1 MSGSQNR
8 SCCNIIYRLGLNIV
22 MLLTL
27 LLSILLFTGSFLT
40 TCYADNMETQQVLL
54 RPDNPLWN
62 LLELAGFGLLFCG
75 CLYLYEKIGE
85 KFRRGLLVFT
95 LTFVFGLGILLILFG
110 RTVPAADA
118 LSVYNAAAEWILG
131 NTDIIHP
138 TVSYLSYYPQ
148 QIGLM
153 AFLELLLRI
162 WNLTGLSVPT
172 WHFIKLVYVCLLCGA
187 VWFQYLS
194 LQYLWPENYKK
205 ISCCYLVL
213 VCCNLP
219 MIMYSSFVYGEIP
232 SFAAL
237 SVGWYLL
244 LRLLGSSSPDSSYR
258 DNVSPGGSSPGG
270 SYRNNV
276 SPGGSSPDSSYRD
289 NVSRNDAPSVTA
301 YDYVPRMLRQIL
313 FTGFGSILFLTL
325 SVMLRK
331 NSLIPVIA
339 VLLVLLFEALRP
351 GRNGKMRLGLLIMAV
366 CLAVTSVGILPL
378 VQKCYEKKA
387 GNTLSSGVTAMSYL
401 AMGMQEASRGCGWY
415 NGFNI
420 DTYDTAGMDTAIAN
434 EISRLAIDERLT
446 YFREHPGY
454 TADFYLHKH
463 LSQWADGTYASRQAT
478 LATYGGRSAFFKE
491 VYEGSLSG
499 GYIEWCNAWQNVL
512 YLGVLV
518 FCIDSLKKRRK
529 SKVVGHMADQT
540 AGHTAGC
547 TADQMAD
554 QLDADQLGADQLDAD
569 QLGADQHGADQHGAD
584 RHGADRHGADQHGA
598 DRHGADRHGADR
610 HGADWHG
617 ADRLGADRL
626 YVYVGLIAVLGG
638 FLFHTFWEANSRYI
652 FSYSL
657 LLMPY
662 CGAGVYTGI
671 CRIRDGVRSRFH

>member
-27 LLSILLFTGSFLT
+27 LLSMLLFAGSFLT

-162 WNLTGLSVPT
+162 WNLTGLSAPA

-194 LQYLWPENYKK
+194 LQYLWPEKYKK

-237 SVGWYLL
+237 SVGCYLL
-244 LRLLGSSSPDSSYR
+244 LRLLGGVSPGGSYRDNVSPCGSSPDSSYR
-258 DNVSPGGSSPGG
+258 DNVSLGS
-270 SYRNNV
+270 
-276 SPGGSSPDSSYRD
+276 SSPDSSYRD

-420 DTYDTAGMDTAIAN
+420 DTYDTAGMDTALAN

-547 TADQMAD
+547 TADHMAEHTAGRT
-554 QLDADQLGADQLDAD
+554 ADPIVGHTA
-569 QLGADQHGADQHGAD
+569 GRTAD
-584 RHGADRHGADQHGA
+584 RPGT
-598 DRHGADRHGADR
+598 
-610 HGADWHG
+610 
-617 ADRLGADRL
+617 DRLGTDHL

>member
-27 LLSILLFTGSFLT
+27 LLSMLLFAGSFLT

-162 WNLTGLSVPT
+162 WNLTGLSVPA

-187 VWFQYLS
+187 IWFQYLS
-194 LQYLWPENYKK
+194 LQYLWPENYKN

-258 DNVSPGGSSPGG
+258 DNVSPGGSS
-270 SYRNNV
+270 R
-276 SPGGSSPDSSYRD
+276 
-289 NVSRNDAPSVTA
+289 
-301 YDYVPRMLRQIL
+301 II

-331 NSLIPVIA
+331 NSLIPIIA
-339 VLLVLLFEALRP
+339 VLLVLLFEALRF
-351 GRNGKMRLGLLIMAV
+351 GRSVRSRLCLLGMAV

-420 DTYDTAGMDTAIAN
+420 DTYDTAGMDTALAN
-434 EISRLAIDERLT
+434 EISRLAIDERLA

-547 TADQMAD
+547 TADHM
-554 QLDADQLGADQLDAD
+554 ADQLGADR
-569 QLGADQHGADQHGAD
+569 LGTD
-584 RHGADRHGADQHGA
+584 RHGADRLGT
-598 DRHGADRHGADR
+598 
-610 HGADWHG
+610 
-617 ADRLGADRL
+617 DRLGTDRL

-662 CGAGVYTGI
+662 CGAGVHTGL

>member
-27 LLSILLFTGSFLT
+27 LLSMLLFAGSFLT

-162 WNLTGLSVPT
+162 WNLTGLSVPA

-187 VWFQYLS
+187 IWFQYLS

-237 SVGWYLL
+237 SVGCYLL
-244 LRLLGSSSPDSSYR
+244 LRLLGSVSPSSSYR
-258 DNVSPGGSSPGG
+258 DSVSLGG
-270 SYRNNV
+270 
-276 SPGGSSPDSSYRD
+276 SYRD

-301 YDYVPRMLRQIL
+301 YDHVPRMLRQIL
-313 FTGFGSILFLTL
+313 FTGFSSILFLTL
-325 SVMLRK
+325 SVLLRK

-366 CLAVTSVGILPL
+366 CLAVTSVSVLPL
-378 VQKCYEKKA
+378 TQKIYEKKA

-420 DTYDTAGMDTAIAN
+420 DTYDTAGMDTALAN
-434 EISRLAIDERLT
+434 EISRLAIDVRLA
-446 YFREHPGY
+446 YFLEHPGY

-540 AGHTAGC
+540 AG
-547 TADQMAD
+547 
-554 QLDADQLGADQLDAD
+554 
-569 QLGADQHGADQHGAD
+569 QHGADQLGAD

-598 DRHGADRHGADR
+598 DR
-610 HGADWHG
+610 HG

-638 FLFHTFWEANSRYI
+638 FLFHIFWEANSRYI

-671 CRIRDGVRSRFH
+671 CRIRDWVRSRFH

>member
-27 LLSILLFTGSFLT
+27 LLSILLFAGSFLT

-162 WNLTGLSVPT
+162 WNLTGLSVPA

-187 VWFQYLS
+187 IWFQYLS

-237 SVGWYLL
+237 SVGCYLL
-244 LRLLGSSSPDSSYR
+244 LRLLGG
-258 DNVSPGGSSPGG
+258 VSPGGSS
-270 SYRNNV
+270 RDNV
-276 SPGGSSPDSSYRD
+276 SPGGSSPDSSYRN

-366 CLAVTSVGILPL
+366 CLAVTSVSVLPL
-378 VQKCYEKKA
+378 TQKIYEKKA

-547 TADQMAD
+547 TADQTAGHTAGRTAD
-554 QLDADQLGADQLDAD
+554 QMADQLGADRHD
-569 QLGADQHGADQHGAD
+569 AD
-584 RHGADRHGADQHGA
+584 RHGVDQ
-598 DRHGADRHGADR
+598 
-610 HGADWHG
+610 
-617 ADRLGADRL
+617 L

-662 CGAGVYTGI
+662 CGTGVYTGL

>member
-27 LLSILLFTGSFLT
+27 LLSMLLFAGSFLT

-162 WNLTGLSVPT
+162 WNLTGLSVPA

-187 VWFQYLS
+187 IWFQYLS

-237 SVGWYLL
+237 SMGCYLL
-244 LRLLGSSSPDSSYR
+244 LRLLGGVSPGGSYR
-258 DNVSPGGSSPGG
+258 DNVSPGD
-270 SYRNNV
+270 
-276 SPGGSSPDSSYRD
+276 SSPDSSYRD

-366 CLAVTSVGILPL
+366 CLAVTSVSVLPL
-378 VQKCYEKKA
+378 TQKIYEKKA

-420 DTYDTAGMDTAIAN
+420 DTYDTAGMDTALAN
-434 EISRLAIDERLT
+434 EISRLAIDERLA
-446 YFREHPGY
+446 YFLEHPGY

-518 FCIDSLKKRRK
+518 FCIGSLKKRRK

-540 AGHTAGC
+540 AGHTEGC
-547 TADQMAD
+547 TADHMAD
-554 QLDADQLGADQLDAD
+554 QLDADQL
-569 QLGADQHGADQHGAD
+569 
-584 RHGADRHGADQHGA
+584 GA

-610 HGADWHG
+610 LGADRHG

-626 YVYVGLIAVLGG
+626 YIYVGLIAVLGG
-638 FLFHTFWEANSRYI
+638 FLFHIFWEANSRYI

>member
-162 WNLTGLSVPT
+162 WNLTGLSVPA

-187 VWFQYLS
+187 IWFQYLS

-237 SVGWYLL
+237 SVGCYLL
-244 LRLLGSSSPDSSYR
+244 LRLLGG
-258 DNVSPGGSSPGG
+258 VSPGGSS
-270 SYRNNV
+270 
-276 SPGGSSPDSSYRD
+276 RD
-289 NVSRNDAPSVTA
+289 NVSPCGSYR
-301 YDYVPRMLRQIL
+301 II

-378 VQKCYEKKA
+378 IQKCYEKKA

-547 TADQMAD
+547 TADHMAD
-554 QLDADQLGADQLDAD
+554 QLDADQL
-569 QLGADQHGADQHGAD
+569 
-584 RHGADRHGADQHGA
+584 GA

-610 HGADWHG
+610 HGADRLGADRHGADRHG
-617 ADRLGADRL
+617 ADRLAADRL
-626 YVYVGLIAVLGG
+626 YIYVGLIAVLGG

>member
-27 LLSILLFTGSFLT
+27 LLSMLLFAGSFLT
-40 TCYADNMETQQVLL
+40 TCYAGNMETQQVLL

-95 LTFVFGLGILLILFG
+95 LTFVFVLGILLIIFG

-118 LSVYNAAAEWILG
+118 LSVYNAAVEWILG

-162 WNLTGLSVPT
+162 WNLTGLSVPA

-187 VWFQYLS
+187 IWFQYLS

-237 SVGWYLL
+237 SVGCYLL
-244 LRLLGSSSPDSSYR
+244 LRLLGSVSPD
-258 DNVSPGGSSPGG
+258 G
-270 SYRNNV
+270 
-276 SPGGSSPDSSYRD
+276 SYRD

-301 YDYVPRMLRQIL
+301 HGSAPHMLCRII

-331 NSLIPVIA
+331 NSLIPIIA
-339 VLLVLLFEALRP
+339 VLLVLLFEALRF
-351 GRNGKMRLGLLIMAV
+351 GRSVRSRLCLLGIAV

-420 DTYDTAGMDTAIAN
+420 NTYDTAGMDTALAN

-529 SKVVGHMADQT
+529 SKVVGHMTDQT

-547 TADQMAD
+547 TADHMAD
-554 QLDADQLGADQLDAD
+554 QL
-569 QLGADQHGADQHGAD
+569 
-584 RHGADRHGADQHGA
+584 GA

-610 HGADWHG
+610 HGTDWHG
-617 ADRLGADRL
+617 TDWHGTDRL

-671 CRIRDGVRSRFH
+671 CRIRDRVQSRFH

>member
-27 LLSILLFTGSFLT
+27 LLSMLLFAGSFLT

-162 WNLTGLSVPT
+162 WNLTGLSVPA

-237 SVGWYLL
+237 SVGCYLL
-244 LRLLGSSSPDSSYR
+244 LRLLGGVSPGGSYR

-540 AGHTAGC
+540 ARQHG
-547 TADQMAD
+547 
-554 QLDADQLGADQLDAD
+554 ADQLGADRH
-569 QLGADQHGADQHGAD
+569 GADRHGADQHGAD
-584 RHGADRHGADQHGA
+584 RHGADRLGA

-617 ADRLGADRL
+617 ADRL
-626 YVYVGLIAVLGG
+626 YIYVGLIAVLGG

>member
-27 LLSILLFTGSFLT
+27 LLSILLFAGSFLT

-162 WNLTGLSVPT
+162 WNLTGLSVPA

-237 SVGWYLL
+237 SVGCYLL
-244 LRLLGSSSPDSSYR
+244 LRLLGS
-258 DNVSPGGSSPGG
+258 V
-270 SYRNNV
+270 
-276 SPGGSSPDSSYRD
+276 SPDSSYRD

-401 AMGMQEASRGCGWY
+401 AMGMQKASRGCGWY

-540 AGHTAGC
+540 AGYTAGC
-547 TADQMAD
+547 TADHM
-554 QLDADQLGADQLDAD
+554 
-569 QLGADQHGADQHGAD
+569 ADQHGAD
-584 RHGADRHGADQHGA
+584 RL
-598 DRHGADRHGADR
+598 
-610 HGADWHG
+610 GADWHG
-617 ADRLGADRL
+617 ADRL
-626 YVYVGLIAVLGG
+626 YIYVGLIAVLGG

>member
-1 MSGSQNR
+1 MRGSQNR

-27 LLSILLFTGSFLT
+27 LLSMLLFAGSFLT

-75 CLYLYEKIGE
+75 CLYLYAKIGE
-85 KFRRGLLVFT
+85 RFRRGLLVFT

-138 TVSYLSYYPQ
+138 TASYLSYYPQ

-153 AFLELLLRI
+153 AFLELLLRL
-162 WNLTGLSVPT
+162 WNLTGLSAPA
-172 WHFIKLVYVCLLCGA
+172 WHFIKLVYVCLLCVA
-187 VWFQYLS
+187 IWFQYLS

-205 ISCCYLVL
+205 ISCCYLIL

-244 LRLLGSSSPDSSYR
+244 LRLL
-258 DNVSPGGSSPGG
+258 DNVSPGSVSLASSSQGS
-270 SYRNNV
+270 V
-276 SPGGSSPDSSYRD
+276 SRDSVSPDSASLDSASLGSASLSSASLDSSYWD
-289 NVSRNDAPSVTA
+289 NVSRNDAPSVT
-301 YDYVPRMLRQIL
+301 PHMLCRII

-339 VLLVLLFEALRP
+339 VLLVLLFEALRF
-351 GRNGKMRLGLLIMAV
+351 GRSVRSRLCLLGIAV
-366 CLAVTSVGILPL
+366 CLAVSSVGILPL

-401 AMGMQEASRGCGWY
+401 AMGMQEAPRGCGWY

-420 DTYDTAGMDTAIAN
+420 DTYDIAGMDTALAN
-434 EISRLAIDERLT
+434 EISRLAIDERLA

-454 TADFYLHKH
+454 TANFYLHKH

-478 LATYGGRSAFFKE
+478 LATYGGRSSFFKE

-499 GYIEWCNAWQNVL
+499 GYIEWCNAWQNAL

-518 FCIDSLKKRRK
+518 FCIDSLKKRRE
-529 SKVVGHMADQT
+529 SRVAGHMADQT
-540 AGHTAGC
+540 A
-547 TADQMAD
+547 
-554 QLDADQLGADQLDAD
+554 
-569 QLGADQHGADQHGAD
+569 
-584 RHGADRHGADQHGA
+584 DRHGADQ
-598 DRHGADRHGADR
+598 
-610 HGADWHG
+610 
-617 ADRLGADRL
+617 L

-662 CGAGVYTGI
+662 CGAGVCTLLPPKRGH
-671 CRIRDGVRSRFH
+671 R

>member
-1 MSGSQNR
+1 MRGSQNR

-27 LLSILLFTGSFLT
+27 LLSMLLFAGSFLT

-95 LTFVFGLGILLILFG
+95 LAFVFGLGILLILFG

-138 TVSYLSYYPQ
+138 TASYLSYYPQ

-153 AFLELLLRI
+153 AFLELLLRL
-162 WNLTGLSVPT
+162 WNLTGLSAPA
-172 WHFIKLVYVCLLCGA
+172 WHFIKLVYVCLLCVA
-187 VWFQYLS
+187 IWFQYLS

-205 ISCCYLVL
+205 ISCCYLIL

-244 LRLLGSSSPDSSYR
+244 LRLLGSASRGSVSPGSASLDSASPGSVPRDSVSPGSVYRDSSYR
-258 DNVSPGGSSPGG
+258 
-270 SYRNNV
+270 
-276 SPGGSSPDSSYRD
+276 
-289 NVSRNDAPSVTA
+289 NDASLVTA
-301 YDYVPRMLRQIL
+301 RGPAPHMLCRII

-331 NSLIPVIA
+331 NSLVPVIA

-366 CLAVTSVGILPL
+366 CLAVTSVNVLPL
-378 VQKCYEKKA
+378 TQKIYEKKA

-420 DTYDTAGMDTAIAN
+420 DTYDAAGMDTALAN
-434 EISRLAIDERLT
+434 EISRLAIDERLA
-446 YFREHPGY
+446 YFRKHPGY

-478 LATYGGRSAFFKE
+478 LATYGGRSSFFKE

-518 FCIDSLKKRRK
+518 FCIDSLKKRRE
-529 SKVVGHMADQT
+529 SRVAGHMADQT
-540 AGHTAGC
+540 A
-547 TADQMAD
+547 DQ
-554 QLDADQLGADQLDAD
+554 
-569 QLGADQHGADQHGAD
+569 
-584 RHGADRHGADQHGA
+584 
-598 DRHGADRHGADR
+598 
-610 HGADWHG
+610 
-617 ADRLGADRL
+617 L

-662 CGAGVYTGI
+662 CGAGIYTLLPPKRGH
-671 CRIRDGVRSRFH
+671 R

>member
-27 LLSILLFTGSFLT
+27 LLSILLFAGSFLT

-162 WNLTGLSVPT
+162 WNLTGLSVPA

-187 VWFQYLS
+187 IWFQYLS

-237 SVGWYLL
+237 SVGCYLL
-244 LRLLGSSSPDSSYR
+244 LRLLGSSSR
-258 DNVSPGGSSPGG
+258 
-270 SYRNNV
+270 
-276 SPGGSSPDSSYRD
+276 
-289 NVSRNDAPSVTA
+289 
-301 YDYVPRMLRQIL
+301 IL

-420 DTYDTAGMDTAIAN
+420 DTYDTAGMDTALAN

-499 GYIEWCNAWQNVL
+499 GYIEWCNAWQNAL

-518 FCIDSLKKRRK
+518 FCIGSLKKRRK

-547 TADQMAD
+547 TADQMAEHTTGRT
-554 QLDADQLGADQLDAD
+554 ADPIVGHTA
-569 QLGADQHGADQHGAD
+569 GRTAD
-584 RHGADRHGADQHGA
+584 RPGTDH
-598 DRHGADRHGADR
+598 
-610 HGADWHG
+610 
-617 ADRLGADRL
+617 L

>member
-1 MSGSQNR
+1 MVSMSGSQNR

-27 LLSILLFTGSFLT
+27 LLSMLLFAGSFLT

-162 WNLTGLSVPT
+162 WNLTGLSVPA

-258 DNVSPGGSSPGG
+258 D
-270 SYRNNV
+270 NV

-434 EISRLAIDERLT
+434 EISRLAIDESLT

-547 TADQMAD
+547 TADHM
-554 QLDADQLGADQLDAD
+554 
-569 QLGADQHGADQHGAD
+569 
-584 RHGADRHGADQHGA
+584 
-598 DRHGADRHGADR
+598 ADR

-617 ADRLGADRL
+617 ADRL
-626 YVYVGLIAVLGG
+626 YIYVGLIAVLGG

>member
-1 MSGSQNR
+1 MSGFQNR

-22 MLLTL
+22 ILLTL
-27 LLSILLFTGSFLT
+27 LLSMLLFAGSFLT

-162 WNLTGLSVPT
+162 WNLTGLSVPA

-237 SVGWYLL
+237 SVGCYLL
-244 LRLLGSSSPDSSYR
+244 LRLLGS
-258 DNVSPGGSSPGG
+258 V
-270 SYRNNV
+270 
-276 SPGGSSPDSSYRD
+276 SPDSSYRD

-401 AMGMQEASRGCGWY
+401 AMGMQKASRGCGWY

-547 TADQMAD
+547 TADHM
-554 QLDADQLGADQLDAD
+554 
-569 QLGADQHGADQHGAD
+569 ADQHGAD
-584 RHGADRHGADQHGA
+584 RL
-598 DRHGADRHGADR
+598 
-610 HGADWHG
+610 GADWHG
-617 ADRLGADRL
+617 ADRL
-626 YVYVGLIAVLGG
+626 YIYVGLIAVLGG

>member
-27 LLSILLFTGSFLT
+27 LLSMLLFAGSFLT

-162 WNLTGLSVPT
+162 WNLTGLSVPA

-187 VWFQYLS
+187 IWFQYLS
-194 LQYLWPENYKK
+194 LQYLWPENYKN

-244 LRLLGSSSPDSSYR
+244 LRLLGS
-258 DNVSPGGSSPGG
+258 
-270 SYRNNV
+270 
-276 SPGGSSPDSSYRD
+276 SSPDSSYRD

-547 TADQMAD
+547 TADHM
-554 QLDADQLGADQLDAD
+554 ADQLDAD
-569 QLGADQHGADQHGAD
+569 QLGADQHGAD
-584 RHGADRHGADQHGA
+584 RHGADRLGADRHGA

-617 ADRLGADRL
+617 ADQHGADRHGADRHGANRLGADRL
-626 YVYVGLIAVLGG
+626 YIYVGLIAVLGG

-662 CGAGVYTGI
+662 CGAGVYTEI

>member
-27 LLSILLFTGSFLT
+27 LLSMLLFAGSFLT

-162 WNLTGLSVPT
+162 WNLTGLSVPA

-187 VWFQYLS
+187 IWFQYLS

-237 SVGWYLL
+237 SVGCYLL
-244 LRLLGSSSPDSSYR
+244 LRLLGSSSR
-258 DNVSPGGSSPGG
+258 
-270 SYRNNV
+270 
-276 SPGGSSPDSSYRD
+276 
-289 NVSRNDAPSVTA
+289 
-301 YDYVPRMLRQIL
+301 IL

-420 DTYDTAGMDTAIAN
+420 DTYDTAGMDTALAN

-540 AGHTAGC
+540 AGYTAGC
-547 TADQMAD
+547 TADHM
-554 QLDADQLGADQLDAD
+554 
-569 QLGADQHGADQHGAD
+569 ADQHGADWHGADRLGADRHGAD
-584 RHGADRHGADQHGA
+584 RHGADRHGADRLGADRHGADQHGA
-598 DRHGADRHGADR
+598 DRHGADRHGAD
-610 HGADWHG
+610 WHG
-617 ADRLGADRL
+617 ADRL
-626 YVYVGLIAVLGG
+626 YIYVGLIAVLGG

>member
-1 MSGSQNR
+1 MSRSQHR

-27 LLSILLFTGSFLT
+27 LLSMLLFAGSFLT

-162 WNLTGLSVPT
+162 WNLTGLSVPA

-237 SVGWYLL
+237 SVGCYLM
-244 LRLLGSSSPDSSYR
+244 LRLLGSVSPGGSYR
-258 DNVSPGGSSPGG
+258 DNVSPGGSS
-270 SYRNNV
+270 
-276 SPGGSSPDSSYRD
+276 RD
-289 NVSRNDAPSVTA
+289 CVSRSDAPSVSA
-301 YDYVPRMLRQIL
+301 HGPAPHLLCRMF

-331 NSLIPVIA
+331 NSLIPIIA

-420 DTYDTAGMDTAIAN
+420 DTYDTAGMDTALAN

-499 GYIEWCNAWQNVL
+499 EYIKWCNAWQNVL

-529 SKVVGHMADQT
+529 SKAVGHMADQT

-547 TADQMAD
+547 TADHMAD
-554 QLDADQLGADQLDAD
+554 QLDADR
-569 QLGADQHGADQHGAD
+569 HGAD
-584 RHGADRHGADQHGA
+584 RHGADRHGANQLGADRHGA

-610 HGADWHG
+610 HGAD
-617 ADRLGADRL
+617 RL
-626 YVYVGLIAVLGG
+626 YIYVGLIAVLGG

>member
-27 LLSILLFTGSFLT
+27 LLSMLLFAGSFLT

-162 WNLTGLSVPT
+162 WNLTGLSVPA

-187 VWFQYLS
+187 IWFQYLS

-237 SVGWYLL
+237 SVGCYLL
-244 LRLLGSSSPDSSYR
+244 LRLLGSVSPGGSYR
-258 DNVSPGGSSPGG
+258 DNVSPGS
-270 SYRNNV
+270 SYRDNI

-331 NSLIPVIA
+331 NSLIPIIA

-420 DTYDTAGMDTAIAN
+420 DTYDTAGMDTALAN

-540 AGHTAGC
+540 AGYTAGC
-547 TADQMAD
+547 TADHMAD
-554 QLDADQLGADQLDAD
+554 Q
-569 QLGADQHGADQHGAD
+569 
-584 RHGADRHGADQHGA
+584 
-598 DRHGADRHGADR
+598 

-617 ADRLGADRL
+617 ADRL
-626 YVYVGLIAVLGG
+626 YIYVGLIAVLGG

>member
-27 LLSILLFTGSFLT
+27 LLSMLLFAGSFLT

-162 WNLTGLSVPT
+162 WNLTGLSVPA

-237 SVGWYLL
+237 SVGCYLL
-244 LRLLGSSSPDSSYR
+244 LRLLGSSSR
-258 DNVSPGGSSPGG
+258 
-270 SYRNNV
+270 
-276 SPGGSSPDSSYRD
+276 
-289 NVSRNDAPSVTA
+289 
-301 YDYVPRMLRQIL
+301 IL

-325 SVMLRK
+325 SVLLRK

-420 DTYDTAGMDTAIAN
+420 DTYDTAGMDTVLAN
-434 EISRLAIDERLT
+434 EISRLAIDERLA

-540 AGHTAGC
+540 AGHTEGC
-547 TADQMAD
+547 TADHMAD
-554 QLDADQLGADQLDAD
+554 QLDADQL
-569 QLGADQHGADQHGAD
+569 
-584 RHGADRHGADQHGA
+584 GA

-610 HGADWHG
+610 LGADRHG

-626 YVYVGLIAVLGG
+626 YIYVGLIAVLGG
-638 FLFHTFWEANSRYI
+638 FLFHIFWEANSRYI

-662 CGAGVYTGI
+662 CGAGIYTGI

>member
-1 MSGSQNR
+1 MSQYACIIEIYCCGYGGIVSMSGSQNR

-27 LLSILLFTGSFLT
+27 LLSMLLFAGSFLT

-75 CLYLYEKIGE
+75 CLSLYEKIGE

-162 WNLTGLSVPT
+162 WNLTGLSVPA

-187 VWFQYLS
+187 IWFQYLS

-237 SVGWYLL
+237 SVGCYLL
-244 LRLLGSSSPDSSYR
+244 LRLLGS
-258 DNVSPGGSSPGG
+258 VSPGG
-270 SYRNNV
+270 
-276 SPGGSSPDSSYRD
+276 SYRD

-331 NSLIPVIA
+331 NSLIPIIA

-420 DTYDTAGMDTAIAN
+420 DTYDTAGMDTALAN

-518 FCIDSLKKRRK
+518 FCIGSLKKRRE
-529 SKVVGHMADQT
+529 SRAAGHMDGRT
-540 AGHTAGC
+540 ANRMAEHTAGRTANRMAEHTAGRTANQMAEHTAGR
-547 TADQMAD
+547 TADRPGTD
-554 QLDADQLGADQLDAD
+554 
-569 QLGADQHGADQHGAD
+569 H
-584 RHGADRHGADQHGA
+584 
-598 DRHGADRHGADR
+598 
-610 HGADWHG
+610 
-617 ADRLGADRL
+617 L

>member
-27 LLSILLFTGSFLT
+27 LLSMLLFAGSFLT

-162 WNLTGLSVPT
+162 WNLTGLSVPA

-187 VWFQYLS
+187 IWFQHLS

-258 DNVSPGGSSPGG
+258 DNVSPGGS
-270 SYRNNV
+270 YR
-276 SPGGSSPDSSYRD
+276 
-289 NVSRNDAPSVTA
+289 
-301 YDYVPRMLRQIL
+301 II

-540 AGHTAGC
+540 AGRTAGC
-547 TADQMAD
+547 TADHMAD
-554 QLDADQLGADQLDAD
+554 QLDADQLGADRHGTD
-569 QLGADQHGADQHGAD
+569 QLGAD
-584 RHGADRHGADQHGA
+584 RHGADRLGA

-617 ADRLGADRL
+617 ADRL
-626 YVYVGLIAVLGG
+626 YIYVGLIAVLGG

>member
-27 LLSILLFTGSFLT
+27 LLSMLLFAGSFLT

-75 CLYLYEKIGE
+75 CLSLYEKIGE

-153 AFLELLLRI
+153 AFWELLLRI
-162 WNLTGLSVPT
+162 WNLTGLSVPA

-194 LQYLWPENYKK
+194 LQYLWPENYKN

-276 SPGGSSPDSSYRD
+276 SPGGSYR
-289 NVSRNDAPSVTA
+289 
-301 YDYVPRMLRQIL
+301 II

-547 TADQMAD
+547 TADHMAD
-554 QLDADQLGADQLDAD
+554 QHGADRLGADRH
-569 QLGADQHGADQHGAD
+569 GADRHGADRHGADQHGAD

-598 DRHGADRHGADR
+598 DRHGAD
-610 HGADWHG
+610 WHG
-617 ADRLGADRL
+617 ADRL
-626 YVYVGLIAVLGG
+626 YIYVGLIAVLGG

>member
-8 SCCNIIYRLGLNIV
+8 SCYNIIYRLGLNIV

-27 LLSILLFTGSFLT
+27 LLSMLLFAGSFLT

-62 LLELAGFGLLFCG
+62 LLELAGFGVLFCG

-95 LTFVFGLGILLILFG
+95 LTFVFVLGILLILFG

-118 LSVYNAAAEWILG
+118 LSVYNAAAEWILE

-162 WNLTGLSVPT
+162 WNLTGLSVPA

-237 SVGWYLL
+237 SVGCYLL
-244 LRLLGSSSPDSSYR
+244 LRLLGS
-258 DNVSPGGSSPGG
+258 VSPGG
-270 SYRNNV
+270 
-276 SPGGSSPDSSYRD
+276 SYRD

-301 YDYVPRMLRQIL
+301 HGSAPHMLCRII

-331 NSLIPVIA
+331 NSLIPIIA
-339 VLLVLLFEALRP
+339 VLLVLLFEALRF
-351 GRNGKMRLGLLIMAV
+351 GRSVRSRLCLLGIAV

-420 DTYDTAGMDTAIAN
+420 DTYDTAGMDTALAN

-518 FCIDSLKKRRK
+518 FCIGSLKKCRK
-529 SKVVGHMADQT
+529 SKVVGHMTDQT

-547 TADQMAD
+547 TADHMAD
-554 QLDADQLGADQLDAD
+554 QLDADQLGAD
-569 QLGADQHGADQHGAD
+569 
-584 RHGADRHGADQHGA
+584 RHGADQLSA
-598 DRHGADRHGADR
+598 DRHGTDQL
-610 HGADWHG
+610 G
-617 ADRLGADRL
+617 ADRLGADWHGTDRL

>member
-1 MSGSQNR
+1 MSQYACIIEICCGYGGMVSMSGSQNR

-27 LLSILLFTGSFLT
+27 LLSMLLFAGSFLT

-162 WNLTGLSVPT
+162 WNLTGLSVPA

-187 VWFQYLS
+187 IWFQYLS

-237 SVGWYLL
+237 SVGCYLL
-244 LRLLGSSSPDSSYR
+244 LRLLGGVSPGGSYQ
-258 DNVSPGGSSPGG
+258 DNVSPGGS
-270 SYRNNV
+270 YR
-276 SPGGSSPDSSYRD
+276 
-289 NVSRNDAPSVTA
+289 
-301 YDYVPRMLRQIL
+301 II

-378 VQKCYEKKA
+378 IQKCYEKKA

-491 VYEGSLSG
+491 VYEGSLIG

-547 TADQMAD
+547 TADHMAD
-554 QLDADQLGADQLDAD
+554 QLDADQL
-569 QLGADQHGADQHGAD
+569 
-584 RHGADRHGADQHGA
+584 GADQHGA

-610 HGADWHG
+610 
-617 ADRLGADRL
+617 LGTDRL

>member
-27 LLSILLFTGSFLT
+27 LLSMLLFAGSFLT

-54 RPDNPLWN
+54 RPDNLLWN

-162 WNLTGLSVPT
+162 WNLTGLSVPA

-187 VWFQYLS
+187 IWFQYLS

-237 SVGWYLL
+237 SVGCYLL
-244 LRLLGSSSPDSSYR
+244 LRLLGG
-258 DNVSPGGSSPGG
+258 VSPGGSS
-270 SYRNNV
+270 RDNV
-276 SPGGSSPDSSYRD
+276 SPGGSSPDSSYRN

-366 CLAVTSVGILPL
+366 CLAVTSVSVLPL
-378 VQKCYEKKA
+378 TQKIYEKKA

-540 AGHTAGC
+540 AGHTVGCTADQTAGHTAGR

-554 QLDADQLGADQLDAD
+554 QL
-569 QLGADQHGADQHGAD
+569 GAD
-584 RHGADRHGADQHGA
+584 RHDADRHGVDQ
-598 DRHGADRHGADR
+598 
-610 HGADWHG
+610 
-617 ADRLGADRL
+617 L

-662 CGAGVYTGI
+662 CGTGVYTGL

>member
-27 LLSILLFTGSFLT
+27 LLSILLFAGSFLT

-95 LTFVFGLGILLILFG
+95 LIFVFGLGILLILFG

-162 WNLTGLSVPT
+162 WNLTGLSVPA

-187 VWFQYLS
+187 IWFQYLS

-237 SVGWYLL
+237 SVGCYLL
-244 LRLLGSSSPDSSYR
+244 LRLLGG
-258 DNVSPGGSSPGG
+258 VSPGGSS
-270 SYRNNV
+270 RDNV
-276 SPGGSSPDSSYRD
+276 SPGGSSPDSSYRN

-366 CLAVTSVGILPL
+366 CLAVTSVSVLPL
-378 VQKCYEKKA
+378 TQKIYEKKA

-540 AGHTAGC
+540 AGHTVGCTADQTAGHTAGR

-554 QLDADQLGADQLDAD
+554 QL
-569 QLGADQHGADQHGAD
+569 GAD
-584 RHGADRHGADQHGA
+584 RHDADRHGVDQ
-598 DRHGADRHGADR
+598 
-610 HGADWHG
+610 
-617 ADRLGADRL
+617 L

-662 CGAGVYTGI
+662 CGTGVYTGL

>member
-27 LLSILLFTGSFLT
+27 LLSILLFAGSFLT

-162 WNLTGLSVPT
+162 WNLTGLSVPA

-237 SVGWYLL
+237 SVGCYLL
-244 LRLLGSSSPDSSYR
+244 LRLLGSVSPGGSYRDNVSPCGSSPDSSYR
-258 DNVSPGGSSPGG
+258 DNVSLGS
-270 SYRNNV
+270 
-276 SPGGSSPDSSYRD
+276 SSPDSSYRD

-518 FCIDSLKKRRK
+518 FCIGSLKKRRK

-540 AGHTAGC
+540 AGRTAGC
-547 TADQMAD
+547 TADHMAD
-554 QLDADQLGADQLDAD
+554 QLDADQLGADRHGTD
-569 QLGADQHGADQHGAD
+569 QLGADRHGAD
-584 RHGADRHGADQHGA
+584 RLGADRHGADQHGA
-598 DRHGADRHGADR
+598 DRHGADW

-617 ADRLGADRL
+617 ADRL
-626 YVYVGLIAVLGG
+626 YIYVGLIAVLGG

>member
-1 MSGSQNR
+1 MSRSQHR

-27 LLSILLFTGSFLT
+27 LLSMLLFAGSFLT

-162 WNLTGLSVPT
+162 WNLTGLSVPA

-237 SVGWYLL
+237 SVGCYLM
-244 LRLLGSSSPDSSYR
+244 LRLLGS
-258 DNVSPGGSSPGG
+258 VSPGGSS
-270 SYRNNV
+270 
-276 SPGGSSPDSSYRD
+276 RD
-289 NVSRNDAPSVTA
+289 CVSRSDAPSVSA
-301 YDYVPRMLRQIL
+301 HGPAPHLLCRMF

-331 NSLIPVIA
+331 NSLIPIIA
-339 VLLVLLFEALRP
+339 VLLVLLFEALRF
-351 GRNGKMRLGLLIMAV
+351 GRSFRSRLCLLGIAV

-420 DTYDTAGMDTAIAN
+420 DTYDTAGMNTALAN

-518 FCIDSLKKRRK
+518 FCIGSLKNRRK
-529 SKVVGHMADQT
+529 SKVVGHMAGQT

-547 TADQMAD
+547 TADHMAD
-554 QLDADQLGADQLDAD
+554 QLDADQLGAD
-569 QLGADQHGADQHGAD
+569 
-584 RHGADRHGADQHGA
+584 RHGADQLSA
-598 DRHGADRHGADR
+598 DRHGTDQL
-610 HGADWHG
+610 G
-617 ADRLGADRL
+617 ADRLGADWHGTDRL

-638 FLFHTFWEANSRYI
+638 FLFHIFWEANSRYI

>member
-27 LLSILLFTGSFLT
+27 LLSMLLFAGSFLT

-237 SVGWYLL
+237 SVGCYLL
-244 LRLLGSSSPDSSYR
+244 LRLLGG
-258 DNVSPGGSSPGG
+258 VSPGG
-270 SYRNNV
+270 SYRDNV

-529 SKVVGHMADQT
+529 SKVVGHMGDQT
-540 AGHTAGC
+540 AGYTAGC
-547 TADQMAD
+547 TADHMAD
-554 QLDADQLGADQLDAD
+554 Q
-569 QLGADQHGADQHGAD
+569 
-584 RHGADRHGADQHGA
+584 
-598 DRHGADRHGADR
+598 HGADRHGADR

-617 ADRLGADRL
+617 ADRL
-626 YVYVGLIAVLGG
+626 YIYVGLIAVLGG

>member
-162 WNLTGLSVPT
+162 WNLTGLSVPA

-187 VWFQYLS
+187 IWFQYLS

-237 SVGWYLL
+237 SVGCYLL
-244 LRLLGSSSPDSSYR
+244 LRLLGG
-258 DNVSPGGSSPGG
+258 V
-270 SYRNNV
+270 
-276 SPGGSSPDSSYRD
+276 SPDSSYRD

-351 GRNGKMRLGLLIMAV
+351 GRNGKMRLGLLIMVV

-540 AGHTAGC
+540 AGYTAGC
-547 TADQMAD
+547 TADHMAD
-554 QLDADQLGADQLDAD
+554 Q
-569 QLGADQHGADQHGAD
+569 
-584 RHGADRHGADQHGA
+584 
-598 DRHGADRHGADR
+598 

-617 ADRLGADRL
+617 ADRLGADRHGADQLGADRL
-626 YVYVGLIAVLGG
+626 YIYVGLIAVLGG

>member
-1 MSGSQNR
+1 
-8 SCCNIIYRLGLNIV
+8 
-22 MLLTL
+22 MLL
-27 LLSILLFTGSFLT
+27 FAGSFLT

-162 WNLTGLSVPT
+162 WNLTGLSVPA

-187 VWFQYLS
+187 IWFQYLS

-237 SVGWYLL
+237 SVGCYLL
-244 LRLLGSSSPDSSYR
+244 LRLLGS
-258 DNVSPGGSSPGG
+258 VSPGG
-270 SYRNNV
+270 
-276 SPGGSSPDSSYRD
+276 SYRD

-301 YDYVPRMLRQIL
+301 HDSVPRMLCQIL

-325 SVMLRK
+325 SVLLRK

-339 VLLVLLFEALRP
+339 VLLVLLFETLRP
-351 GRNGKMRLGLLIMAV
+351 DRNSKMRLGLLIMAV

-420 DTYDTAGMDTAIAN
+420 DTYDTAGMDTALAN

-518 FCIDSLKKRRK
+518 FCIGSLKKRRK
-529 SKVVGHMADQT
+529 SRAAGHMDGRTADRM
-540 AGHTAGC
+540 AEHTAGY
-547 TADQMAD
+547 TADQMAEHTT
-554 QLDADQLGADQLDAD
+554 GCT
-569 QLGADQHGADQHGAD
+569 AD
-584 RHGADRHGADQHGA
+584 RPGTDRL
-598 DRHGADRHGADR
+598 
-610 HGADWHG
+610 G
-617 ADRLGADRL
+617 ADRLGTDRLGTDRL

-638 FLFHTFWEANSRYI
+638 FLFHIFWEANSRYI

-662 CGAGVYTGI
+662 CGAGIYTGI

>member
-27 LLSILLFTGSFLT
+27 LLSILLFAGSFLT

-162 WNLTGLSVPT
+162 WNLTGLSVPA

-187 VWFQYLS
+187 IWFQYLS

-237 SVGWYLL
+237 SVGCYLL
-244 LRLLGSSSPDSSYR
+244 LRLLGG
-258 DNVSPGGSSPGG
+258 VSPGGSS
-270 SYRNNV
+270 RDNV
-276 SPGGSSPDSSYRD
+276 SPGGSSPDSSYRN

-366 CLAVTSVGILPL
+366 CLAVTSVSVLPL
-378 VQKCYEKKA
+378 TQKIYEKKA

-547 TADQMAD
+547 TADHMAD

-598 DRHGADRHGADR
+598 DRHGADRHGAD
-610 HGADWHG
+610 WHG
-617 ADRLGADRL
+617 ADRL
-626 YVYVGLIAVLGG
+626 YIYVGLIAVLGG

>member
-27 LLSILLFTGSFLT
+27 LLSMLLFAGSFLT

-162 WNLTGLSVPT
+162 WNLTGLSVPA

-187 VWFQYLS
+187 IWFQYLS

-237 SVGWYLL
+237 SVGCYLL
-244 LRLLGSSSPDSSYR
+244 LRLLGG
-258 DNVSPGGSSPGG
+258 VSPGG
-270 SYRNNV
+270 SYRDNV

-420 DTYDTAGMDTAIAN
+420 DTYDTAGMDTALAN
-434 EISRLAIDERLT
+434 EISRLAIDERLA

-499 GYIEWCNAWQNVL
+499 GYIEWCNAWQNIL

-540 AGHTAGC
+540 AG
-547 TADQMAD
+547 
-554 QLDADQLGADQLDAD
+554 
-569 QLGADQHGADQHGAD
+569 QHGADQL
-584 RHGADRHGADQHGA
+584 GA

-610 HGADWHG
+610 HGADWH
-617 ADRLGADRL
+617 GADRL

>member
-27 LLSILLFTGSFLT
+27 LLSMLLFAGSFLT

-75 CLYLYEKIGE
+75 CLSLYEKIGE

-95 LTFVFGLGILLILFG
+95 LIFVFGLGILLILFG

-162 WNLTGLSVPT
+162 WNLTGLSVPA

-187 VWFQYLS
+187 IWFQYLS
-194 LQYLWPENYKK
+194 LQYLWPENYKN

-237 SVGWYLL
+237 SVGCYLL
-244 LRLLGSSSPDSSYR
+244 LRLLGG
-258 DNVSPGGSSPGG
+258 VSPGGSS
-270 SYRNNV
+270 
-276 SPGGSSPDSSYRD
+276 RD

-491 VYEGSLSG
+491 VYEGSLSE

-518 FCIDSLKKRRK
+518 FCIGSLKNRRK

-540 AGHTAGC
+540 AEHTAGC
-547 TADQMAD
+547 TADHMAD
-554 QLDADQLGADQLDAD
+554 QHGADWHGADRLGADRH
-569 QLGADQHGADQHGAD
+569 GADRHGADQHGAD
-584 RHGADRHGADQHGA
+584 RLGADRHGADQHGA
-598 DRHGADRHGADR
+598 DRHGADRHGAD
-610 HGADWHG
+610 WHG
-617 ADRLGADRL
+617 ADRL
-626 YVYVGLIAVLGG
+626 YIYVGLIAVLGG

>member
-27 LLSILLFTGSFLT
+27 LLSMLLFAGSFLT

-162 WNLTGLSVPT
+162 WNLTGLSVPA

-187 VWFQYLS
+187 IWFQYLS

-237 SVGWYLL
+237 SVGCYLL
-244 LRLLGSSSPDSSYR
+244 LRLLGG
-258 DNVSPGGSSPGG
+258 VSPGGSS
-270 SYRNNV
+270 
-276 SPGGSSPDSSYRD
+276 RD

-331 NSLIPVIA
+331 NSLIPIIA

-420 DTYDTAGMDTAIAN
+420 DTYDTAGMDTALAN

-491 VYEGSLSG
+491 VYEGSLSE

-540 AGHTAGC
+540 AGYTAGC
-547 TADQMAD
+547 TADHMAD
-554 QLDADQLGADQLDAD
+554 QLDADQL
-569 QLGADQHGADQHGAD
+569 
-584 RHGADRHGADQHGA
+584 GADQHGA

-610 HGADWHG
+610 
-617 ADRLGADRL
+617 L
-626 YVYVGLIAVLGG
+626 YIYVGLIAVLGG

>member
-1 MSGSQNR
+1 
-8 SCCNIIYRLGLNIV
+8 
-22 MLLTL
+22 MLLTM
-27 LLSILLFTGSFLT
+27 LLSMLLFAGSFLT

-162 WNLTGLSVPT
+162 WNLTGLSAPA

-194 LQYLWPENYKK
+194 LQYLWPEKYKK

-237 SVGWYLL
+237 SVGCYLL
-244 LRLLGSSSPDSSYR
+244 LRLLGGVSPSSSYR
-258 DNVSPGGSSPGG
+258 DSVSL
-270 SYRNNV
+270 
-276 SPGGSSPDSSYRD
+276 GGSSPDSSYRD

-301 YDYVPRMLRQIL
+301 YDHVPRMLRQIL

-325 SVMLRK
+325 SVLLRK

-420 DTYDTAGMDTAIAN
+420 DTYDTAGMDTALAN

-512 YLGVLV
+512 YLGVLI
-518 FCIDSLKKRRK
+518 FCIDSLKKRRE
-529 SKVVGHMADQT
+529 SRAAGHMDGRT
-540 AGHTAGC
+540 ANRMAEHTEGR
-547 TADQMAD
+547 TADQMAEHTAGRT
-554 QLDADQLGADQLDAD
+554 ADPIVGHTA
-569 QLGADQHGADQHGAD
+569 GRTAD
-584 RHGADRHGADQHGA
+584 RPGT
-598 DRHGADRHGADR
+598 
-610 HGADWHG
+610 
-617 ADRLGADRL
+617 DRLGTDHL